1 MVPFCNYGLGKH
13 PVTFSETHPSNGIP
27 KGSVVM
33 RLERDGVLKFFPI
46 WLDTE
51 ETLNK
56 NAGSLPFRDPRG
68 IF

>member
-1 MVPFCNYGLGKH
+1 MVPFFNYGFGKH
-13 PVTFSETHPSNGIP
+13 PVTFSETHPSNGDP
-27 KGSVVM
+27 KERVVM
-33 RLERDGVLKFFPI
+33 RLERDGVLKFFHI

-56 NAGSLPFRDPRG
+56 NAGSLPFWDPRG